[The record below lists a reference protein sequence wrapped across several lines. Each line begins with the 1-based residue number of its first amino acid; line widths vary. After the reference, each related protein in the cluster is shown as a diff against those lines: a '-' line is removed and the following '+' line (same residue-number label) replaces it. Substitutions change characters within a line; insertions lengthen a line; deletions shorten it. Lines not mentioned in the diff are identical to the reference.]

1 MKLIF
6 YSVCKQKPIKLFYA
20 LHDYAAYFLNFLR
33 ICNPILRNYLMILF
47 NSFYAQ
53 DKEIIC
59 RKDNFSCRWSVCET
73 SLWKWKYGLKLRKS
87 CLKYFRD
94 FWFFSTRD
102 SSEQIFVPA
111 LVVRR
116 VEIVRASRSIAT
128 KIKMKIFGK
137 ILKLKYIIII
147 KVVAYWRLFF
157 LFELRP
163 WNYQKNFWISG

>member
-6 YSVCKQKPIKLFYA
+6 FQFASKNLSNFFYA
-20 LHDYAAYFLNFLR
+20 LHDYAAFFLNFLR
-33 ICNPILRNYLMILF
+33 ICNPILKNYLMILF

-87 CLKYFRD
+87 CLKYFLD

-147 KVVAYWRLFF
+147 FIIIKAVAYWRLFF
-157 LFELRP
+157 YLT
-163 WNYQKNFWISG
+163 